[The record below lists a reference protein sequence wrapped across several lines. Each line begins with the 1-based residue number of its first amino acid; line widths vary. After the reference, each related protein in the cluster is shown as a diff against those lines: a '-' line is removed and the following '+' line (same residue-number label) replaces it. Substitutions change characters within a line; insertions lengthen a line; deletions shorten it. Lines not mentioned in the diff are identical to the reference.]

1 MLYHQ
6 FTSLLPRYSITGL
19 DSVLYATKYHDA
31 LVAVS
36 IRDHRQRCVSDRFK
50 ALTVAGVLDSDPN
63 ILLHHIEMQIV

>member
-1 MLYHQ
+1 
-6 FTSLLPRYSITGL
+6 
-19 DSVLYATKYHDA
+19 
-31 LVAVS
+31 VS